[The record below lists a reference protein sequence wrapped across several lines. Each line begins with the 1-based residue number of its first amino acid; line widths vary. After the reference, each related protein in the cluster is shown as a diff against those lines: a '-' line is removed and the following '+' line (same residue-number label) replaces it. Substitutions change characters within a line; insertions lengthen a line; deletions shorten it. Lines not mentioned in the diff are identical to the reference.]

1 MCVKRRLG
9 ISSTWVVQ
17 YLTKKKPTTKPEIVN
32 GEKWSPHVC
41 CLQMSANENLMR
53 RVQVSRPGAVRTS
66 RLMDLDVKEV
76 SI

>member
-1 MCVKRRLG
+1 MCEEALRHFFDLG
-9 ISSTWVVQ
+9 GSVSYQ
-17 YLTKKKPTTKPEIVN
+17 EKKPATKPEIVN

-53 RVQVSRPGAVRTS
+53 HVQVSRPGAVQTS
-66 RLMDLDVKEV
+66 RLMDLDVEEV